1 MEPSCVPEDLK
12 LITLFALGSVPRSLR
27 FHKSLRVCA
36 LLVAL
41 LPGLA
46 SGQMKLSFPLP
57 VPLQTHQDE
66 DSYQHLHL

>member
-1 MEPSCVPEDLK
+1 MCQEDLK
-12 LITLFALGSVPRSLR
+12 LMTLFAPGSVTRSLR
-27 FHKSLRVCA
+27 FYKGLMVGA